1 MRYPESPYFATNGHY
16 ILLCTIYLT
25 NPLMETSPKKS
36 TNWLQYVLMAGFIL
50 ILFFTD
56 LGSNIR
62 TGVQQLVLKTGVKN
76 APTDEPAS
84 AQAGTTTGG
93 YPALNLVD
101 AGGNAVS
108 LSQFKGKVVFL
119 NQWATWCPPC
129 KAEMPAI
136 ERLYQSLDKNKVAF
150 VMLSL
155 DDDFVTARDFAKAK
169 QYTMPVFGLAG
180 PMLQAFET
188 TAIPTTIIL
197 GPDGQIAQRIEG
209 MANYDTDEFRKY
221 LTSLYK

>member
-1 MRYPESPYFATNGHY
+1 
-16 ILLCTIYLT
+16 
-25 NPLMETSPKKS
+25 METSPKKP
-36 TNWLQYVLMAGFIL
+36 TTWLQYVLMAGVIL

-56 LGSNIR
+56 LGSSIR

-76 APTDEPAS
+76 APTTDAAPAET
-84 AQAGTTTGG
+84 ATDG

-101 AGGNAVS
+101 AGGNAIS
-108 LSQFKGKVVFL
+108 LSRFKGKVVFL

-155 DDDFVTARDFAKAK
+155 DDEFATARDFAKTR

-180 PMLQAFET
+180 PMPQAFET
-188 TAIPTTIIL
+188 SSIPTTIIL
-197 GPDGQIAQRIEG
+197 KPDGQVAQRIEG
-209 MANYDTDEFRKY
+209 MANYDTDEFRSY